1 MYYVYHKDV
10 FNIQELEPE
19 AKMEQLELFTE
30 NTLDNGIGNVAAVSN
45 VLASIG
51 INDEVPNGKD
61 TENLIIDPKVTESI
75 LNTVSNLVLSD
86 LKVGNND
93 AQAQSAAK
101 TGGRY
106 YKLTQFLVD

>member
-1 MYYVYHKDV
+1 MK
-10 FNIQELEPE
+10 
-19 AKMEQLELFTE
+19 QLELFTE

-86 LKVGNND
+86 LKLGSND
-93 AQAQSAAK
+93 AQTQSAAK

-106 YKLTQFLVD
+106 YKLKHFMWINLDSCVKFSLGPV